1 MLVSW
6 EWLSE
11 YVNLTVGHDE
21 MASRWAMTGLNHEST
36 SIVSGD
42 PVVDLEVTSNRGDC
56 LGHIGVA
63 REAAVLLKQELCI
76 PQPKPKEGANPARD
90 ILSVE
95 NRFPDGCPRYIA
107 RVIKGVKVGPSPE
120 WLKRRLAA
128 IGVKSINNIVD
139 ATNYVMFECGQ
150 PLHAFDMAQVRG
162 GKVIIRPAES
172 KEAFVAIDHKTYQL
186 DPSMVVIADAQR
198 AIALGGVMGGVDSE
212 VSESTVDVLLET
224 ADFVPLSIRRTARKL
239 KLHSPSSYRYER
251 KIDPKQM
258 EWASLRCCELILQL
272 AGGELLVGSVDTG
285 DKSTVS
291 APIQLR
297 ARRIRDV
304 LGIDVPWSES
314 LDILTRL
321 GCAIGANAATVG
333 AASDDQT
340 ASIQSPSYRMD
351 LVREIDLI
359 EEIARIYG
367 YDKIPE
373 DAMVPMVSSARR
385 PRDVM
390 MSTVRNVCCGF
401 GFDETMTPSL
411 VGKSP
416 ALAISPWTDLEP
428 LKTLVPLLEGASL
441 LRRSL
446 VPSLIASRLFNQQQS
461 NRDVRL
467 FETSGVYLPTA
478 NGLPIE
484 QTHVGLLGDQDPRL
498 VLGAFEEIIHRTC
511 GPEFLEAKL
520 ERQVEAWDYLSPGTG
535 LSLHCD
541 GKMLGWVGVIA
552 KSIADSM
559 KLDVAVS
566 VGELNLELL
575 LQYSRSVPQLQ
586 PIVPFPAV
594 VRDLNLIVDEAVT
607 WKSLS
612 SVARTAAGHLCT
624 GIDFQEIYRDKKKDG
639 GNKKRVLFS
648 LKLQSAA
655 ETLTSGQADEVIGR
669 VIEACKKDFDA
680 TLLA

>member
-6 EWLSE
+6 EWLSD
-11 YVNLTVGHDE
+11 YVNLSVGHEE

-36 SIVSGD
+36 SIVGGD

-76 PQPKPKEGANPARD
+76 PQPKPSQGSHLASKVIA
-90 ILSVE
+90 VE

-107 RVIKGVKVGPSPE
+107 RVIKGVKVGPSPD

-150 PLHAFDMAQVRG
+150 PLHAFDLAHVRG
-162 GKVIIRPAES
+162 GKIIVRPAEA

-186 DPSMVVIADAQR
+186 DPSMVVIADAER

-212 VSESTVDVLLET
+212 VSDSTVDVLLET

-251 KIDPKQM
+251 RIDPKQM
-258 EWASLRCCELILQL
+258 EWASLRCCEMILQL
-272 AGGELLVGSVDTG
+272 AGGELASGSVDTG
-285 DKSTVS
+285 DKSATPS
-291 APIQLR
+291 HITLR
-297 ARRIRDV
+297 ASRIRDV
-304 LGIDVPWSES
+304 LGIEVPWSES

-321 GCAIGANAATVG
+321 GCAVVENSGSANSAGGENSAT
-333 AASDDQT
+333 
-340 ASIQSPSYRMD
+340 IQPPSYRMD

-359 EEIARIYG
+359 EEIARIHG

-390 MSTVRNVCCGF
+390 MATVRNVCCGF

-478 NGLPIE
+478 DGLPIE
-484 QTHVGLLGDQDPRL
+484 QLHVGLLGDQDPRL
-498 VLGAFEEIIHRTC
+498 VLGGFEEIIHRTC
-511 GPEFLEAKL
+511 GSEFFETKL
-520 ERQVEAWDYLSPGTG
+520 ERRVEAWDYLSPGTG

-559 KLDVAVS
+559 KLDIAVA

-586 PIVPFPAV
+586 PIVPFPVV
-594 VRDLNLIVDEAVT
+594 VRDLNLIVDETVT
-607 WKSLS
+607 WKHLS
-612 SVARTAAGHLCT
+612 TVARTAAGGLCI
-624 GIDFQEIYRDKKKDG
+624 GMDFQEIYRDKKKDG

-648 LKLQSAA
+648 LKLQSAT
-655 ETLTSGQADEVIGR
+655 ETLTSGQADEVITR